1 VLTPIHGTWR
11 LNSIVCAYCG
21 QSMDF
26 IPESGREEAI
36 QIVSAH
42 EAICEQN
49 PLVQK
54 LQSAQEEISL
64 LEAVRNAAQYADQ
77 CYVLSMVGK
86 GQFTDA
92 EHKLNMAMANLNIAI
107 RSHLDSQEAQ

>member
-54 LQSAQEEISL
+54 LCKAEELLQEMILAAKPYTEREWTHLLNGELEQEEAKL
-64 LEAVRNAAQYADQ
+64 VNACEHTLEVYPHF
-77 CYVLSMVGK
+77 LPPK
-86 GQFTDA
+86 ETP
-92 EHKLNMAMANLNIAI
+92 
-107 RSHLDSQEAQ
+107 